1 MRHGSEAEVKT
12 LYTTSAFI
20 GLAAVFCLTA
30 AMDVP
35 GAVLGLVL
43 AILAAAIA
51 AAADLGVEG

>member
-1 MRHGSEAEVKT
+1 VTT

-20 GLAAVFCLTA
+20 GLAAVLCLTA
-30 AMDVP
+30 AIDVP

-51 AAADLGVEG
+51 AVADLEAEG

>member
-1 MRHGSEAEVKT
+1 VTT

-51 AAADLGVEG
+51 AAADLEAEG